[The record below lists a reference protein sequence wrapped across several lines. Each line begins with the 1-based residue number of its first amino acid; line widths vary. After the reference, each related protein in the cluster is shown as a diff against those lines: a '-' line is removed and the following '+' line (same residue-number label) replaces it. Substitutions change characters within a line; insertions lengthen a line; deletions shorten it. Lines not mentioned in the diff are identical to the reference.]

1 MSTPTSTATKPPAQ
15 PPVVKAYRDYGR
27 PLWRR
32 ILVTREMAIVALLV
46 AVLVV
51 ASIQMPRF
59 ATPLT
64 MTNLLLDVTPILL
77 ISLTM
82 APIMITGDIDLS
94 VGSMVG
100 LSSVVVG
107 LLTHSGWSI
116 PSAAVV
122 AIVVGA
128 VGGVVNGLLVTRFGL
143 PALAVTIGT
152 LALYRGLAIGLLG
165 TTAIT
170 GFPRYRTQLAKS
182 KIGDTGVPSVMI
194 LFAVLMAIFVVI
206 LHFTSFGRGV
216 YAIGL
221 SKDAAAFSGIHVA
234 RTRVILFVLSGAMSA
249 LAGVFYTLRFTSS
262 RGDNATGL
270 ELAVIAAVVLGG
282 VSVFGG
288 RGALHGVVAGVLLIG
303 ALSNA
308 LRLAG
313 VTSDVIN
320 IITGV
325 LLVGSVIAGSLLQW
339 IQSRRVRPA
348 TTAASA

>member
-1 MSTPTSTATKPPAQ
+1 MSTDVTKTYA
-15 PPVVKAYRDYGR
+15 DYGR

-32 ILVTREMAIVALLV
+32 ILVTREMAIIALLIG
-46 AVLVV
+46 VLVV
-51 ASIQMPRF
+51 ASIQLPRF

-64 MTNLLLDVTPILL
+64 ATNLLLDVTPILL
-77 ISLTM
+77 IALTM
-82 APIMITGDIDLS
+82 APVMITGDIDLS

-107 LLTHSGWSI
+107 LATQAGLSI
-116 PSAAVV
+116 PVAGLI
-122 AIVVGA
+122 AIVVG
-128 VGGVVNGLLVTRFGL
+128 VFGGLVNGLLVTRFQL

-170 GFPRYRTQLAKS
+170 SFDRTWTQLAKS
-182 KIGDTGVPSVMI
+182 KIGTTGIPAVML
-194 LFAVLMAIFVVI
+194 LFLVLLAVFVVL
-206 LHFTSFGRGV
+206 LHFTSFGRGIF
-216 YAIGL
+216 AIGR
-221 SKDAAAFSGIHVA
+221 SKDAAAFSGVNVP
-234 RTRVILFVLSGAMSA
+234 RTRIILFVMSGAMAA
-249 LAGVFYTLRFTSS
+249 LAGVFYTLRYTSS
-262 RGDNATGL
+262 RGDNAQGV

-325 LLVGSVIAGSLLQW
+325 LLVLSVILGSLMQW
-339 IQSRRVRPA
+339 VQSKRVRPVAA
-348 TTAASA
+348 TAP

>member
-1 MSTPTSTATKPPAQ
+1 MSTEVSKTYS
-15 PPVVKAYRDYGR
+15 DYGR

-32 ILVTREMAIVALLV
+32 VLFTREMAIIALLIG
-46 AVLVV
+46 VLVV
-51 ASIQMPRF
+51 ASIQLPRF
-59 ATPLT
+59 PTT
-64 MTNLLLDVTPILL
+64 ITVTNLLLDVTPILL

-82 APIMITGDIDLS
+82 APVMITGDIDLS

-107 LLTHSGWSI
+107 LLTHAGLSI
-116 PSAAVV
+116 PVAGLV

-128 VGGVVNGLLVTRFGL
+128 VGGLVNGLLVTRFGL

-170 GFPRYRTQLAKS
+170 SFNRTWTQLAKS
-182 KIGDTGVPSVMI
+182 KIGTTGIPSVMI
-194 LFAVLMAIFVVI
+194 LFVVLLAIFVVL
-206 LHFTSFGRGV
+206 LHFTTFGRGI

-221 SKDAAAFSGIHVA
+221 SKDAAAFSGINVT

-249 LAGVFYTLRFTSS
+249 LAGVFYTLRYTSS

-308 LRLAG
+308 LRLAS

-325 LLVGSVIAGSLLQW
+325 LLVLSVIAGSFMQW
-339 IQSRRVRPA
+339 VQSRRIRPVAA
-348 TTAASA
+348 TASS

>member
-1 MSTPTSTATKPPAQ
+1 MSTEVSKTYS
-15 PPVVKAYRDYGR
+15 DYGR

-32 ILVTREMAIVALLV
+32 VLFTREMAIIALLIG
-46 AVLVV
+46 VLVV
-51 ASIQMPRF
+51 ASIQLPRF
-59 ATPLT
+59 PTT
-64 MTNLLLDVTPILL
+64 ITVTNLLLDVTPILL

-107 LLTHSGWSI
+107 LLTHAGLSI
-116 PSAAVV
+116 PVAGLV

-128 VGGVVNGLLVTRFGL
+128 LGGLVNGLLVTRFGL

-152 LALYRGLAIGLLG
+152 LALYRGMAIGLLG

-170 GFPRYRTQLAKS
+170 SFDRTWSKLAKS
-182 KIGDTGVPSVMI
+182 KIGETGIPSVMI
-194 LFAVLMAIFVVI
+194 LFLVLLAIFVVL
-206 LHFTSFGRGV
+206 LHFTTFGRGI

-221 SKDAAAFSGIHVA
+221 SKDAAAFSGINVT
-234 RTRVILFVLSGAMSA
+234 RTRVILFILSGAMSA
-249 LAGVFYTLRFTSS
+249 LAGVFYTLRYTSS

-308 LRLAG
+308 LRLAS

-325 LLVGSVIAGSLLQW
+325 LLVLSVIAGSFMQW
-339 IQSRRVRPA
+339 VQSRRIRPVAA
-348 TTAASA
+348 TAPS

>member
-1 MSTPTSTATKPPAQ
+1 MSASANTE
-15 PPVVKAYRDYGR
+15 VVQTYADFGR

-32 ILVTREMAIVALLV
+32 ILLTREMAIVALLIV
-46 AVLVV
+46 VLVY
-51 ASIQMPRF
+51 ASVQLPRF
-59 ATPLT
+59 ATTLT
-64 MTNLLLDVTPILL
+64 VTNLLLDVTPILL

-116 PSAAVV
+116 PNAGLV
-122 AIVVGA
+122 AILVGA
-128 VGGVVNGLLVTRFGL
+128 VGGLVNGLLVTRFGL

-152 LALYRGLAIGLLG
+152 LALYRGMAIGLLG

-170 GFPRYRTQLAKS
+170 GFDRTWTQLAKS
-182 KIGDTGVPSVMI
+182 KIGETGIPSVMI
-194 LFAVLMAIFVVI
+194 LFLILLAIFVVL

-249 LAGVFYTLRFTSS
+249 LAGVFYTLRFTTA

-325 LLVGSVIAGSLLQW
+325 LLVLSVIAGSLMQW

>member
-1 MSTPTSTATKPPAQ
+1 MSTD
-15 PPVVKAYRDYGR
+15 VVKTYTDYGR

-32 ILVTREMAIVALLV
+32 ILVTREMAIIALLIG
-46 AVLVV
+46 VLVV
-51 ASIQMPRF
+51 ASIQLPRF

-64 MTNLLLDVTPILL
+64 TTNLLLDVTPILF
-77 ISLTM
+77 IALTM
-82 APIMITGDIDLS
+82 APVMITGDIDLS

-107 LLTHSGWSI
+107 LATQAGLSI
-116 PSAAVV
+116 PVAGLI
-122 AIVVGA
+122 AIVVG
-128 VGGVVNGLLVTRFGL
+128 VFGGLVNGLLVTRFQL

-170 GFPRYRTQLAKS
+170 SFDRTWTQLAKS
-182 KIGDTGVPSVMI
+182 KIGTTGIPAVML
-194 LFAVLMAIFVVI
+194 LFLVLLALFVVL

-216 YAIGL
+216 FAIGL
-221 SKDAAAFSGIHVA
+221 SKDAAAFSGVNVP
-234 RTRVILFVLSGAMSA
+234 RTRIILFVMSGAMAA
-249 LAGVFYTLRFTSS
+249 LGGVFYTLRYTSS
-262 RGDNATGL
+262 RGDNAQGL

-325 LLVGSVIAGSLLQW
+325 LLVLSVILGSVMQW
-339 IQSRRVRPA
+339 VQSKRVRPVAA
-348 TTAASA
+348 TAS

>member
-1 MSTPTSTATKPPAQ
+1 MSTVSIE
-15 PPVVKAYRDYGR
+15 VVKTYSDYGR

-32 ILVTREMAIVALLV
+32 VLFTREMAIIALLIG
-46 AVLVV
+46 VLVV
-51 ASIQMPRF
+51 ASIQLPRF
-59 ATPLT
+59 PTT
-64 MTNLLLDVTPILL
+64 ITVTNLLLDVTPILL

-82 APIMITGDIDLS
+82 APVMITGDIDLS

-107 LLTHSGWSI
+107 LLTHAGLSI
-116 PSAAVV
+116 PVAGLV

-128 VGGVVNGLLVTRFGL
+128 VGGLVNGLLVTRFGL

-170 GFPRYRTQLAKS
+170 GFNRTWTQLAKS
-182 KIGDTGVPSVMI
+182 KIGDTGIPSVMI
-194 LFAVLMAIFVVI
+194 LFLVLLAIFVVL

-221 SKDAAAFSGIHVA
+221 SKDAAAFSGVHVA

-249 LAGVFYTLRFTSS
+249 LAGVFYTLRFTSA

-325 LLVGSVIAGSLLQW
+325 LLVLSVIAGSLMQW
-339 IQSRRVRPA
+339 IQSRRVRPVT
-348 TTAASA
+348 TTASA

>member
-1 MSTPTSTATKPPAQ
+1 MSTEVSKTYS
-15 PPVVKAYRDYGR
+15 DYGR

-32 ILVTREMAIVALLV
+32 VLFTRETAIIALLIG
-46 AVLVV
+46 VLVV
-51 ASIQMPRF
+51 ASIQLPRF
-59 ATPLT
+59 PTT
-64 MTNLLLDVTPILL
+64 ITVTNLLLDVTPILL

-107 LLTHSGWSI
+107 LLTHAGWSI
-116 PSAAVV
+116 PSAAAV
-122 AIVVGA
+122 AVAVGA
-128 VGGVVNGLLVTRFGL
+128 LGGLVNGLLVTRFGL

-152 LALYRGLAIGLLG
+152 LALYRGMAIGLLG

-170 GFPRYRTQLAKS
+170 SFDRTWSKLAKS
-182 KIGDTGVPSVMI
+182 KIGETGIPSVMI
-194 LFAVLMAIFVVI
+194 LFLVLLAIFVVL
-206 LHFTSFGRGV
+206 LHFTTFGRGI

-221 SKDAAAFSGIHVA
+221 SKDAAAFSGINVT
-234 RTRVILFVLSGAMSA
+234 RTRVILFILSGAMSA
-249 LAGVFYTLRFTSS
+249 LAGVFYTLRYTSS

-303 ALSNA
+303 AHSKA
-308 LRLAG
+308 LRLAR
-313 VTSDVIN
+313 VTSADIH
-320 IITGV
+320 IITGG
-325 LLVGSVIAGSLLQW
+325 LLVLSVIAGSFMQW
-339 IQSRRVRPA
+339 VQSRRIRPVAA
-348 TTAASA
+348 TAPS

>member
-1 MSTPTSTATKPPAQ
+1 MSTEVSKTYS
-15 PPVVKAYRDYGR
+15 DYGR

-32 ILVTREMAIVALLV
+32 VLFTREMAIIALLIG
-46 AVLVV
+46 VLVV
-51 ASIQMPRF
+51 ASIQLPRF
-59 ATPLT
+59 PTT
-64 MTNLLLDVTPILL
+64 ITVTNLLLDVTPILL

-107 LLTHSGWSI
+107 LLTHAGLSI
-116 PSAAVV
+116 PVAGLV

-128 VGGVVNGLLVTRFGL
+128 VGGLVNGLLVTRFGL

-170 GFPRYRTQLAKS
+170 SFNRTWTQLAKS
-182 KIGDTGVPSVMI
+182 KIGTTGIPSVMI
-194 LFAVLMAIFVVI
+194 LFVVLLAIFVVL
-206 LHFTSFGRGV
+206 LHFTTFGRGI

-221 SKDAAAFSGIHVA
+221 SKDAAAFSGINVT
-234 RTRVILFVLSGAMSA
+234 RTRVILFILSGAMSA
-249 LAGVFYTLRFTSS
+249 LAGVFYTLRYTSS

-270 ELAVIAAVVLGG
+270 ELVVIAAVVLGG

-308 LRLAG
+308 LRLAS

-325 LLVGSVIAGSLLQW
+325 LLVLSVIAGSFMQW
-339 IQSRRVRPA
+339 VQSRRTRPVAA
-348 TTAASA
+348 TASS

>member
-1 MSTPTSTATKPPAQ
+1 
-15 PPVVKAYRDYGR
+15 
-27 PLWRR
+27 
-32 ILVTREMAIVALLV
+32 
-46 AVLVV
+46 
-51 ASIQMPRF
+51 
-59 ATPLT
+59 
-64 MTNLLLDVTPILL
+64 
-77 ISLTM
+77 M
-82 APIMITGDIDLS
+82 APVMITGDIDLS

-107 LLTHSGWSI
+107 LGTQAGLSI
-116 PSAAVV
+116 PVAGLI
-122 AIVVGA
+122 AIVVGVA
-128 VGGVVNGLLVTRFGL
+128 GGLVNGLLVTRFQL
-143 PALAVTIGT
+143 PSLAVTIGT

-170 GFPRYRTQLAKS
+170 SFDRYWTAAREVEDRHHGHPGRHDRCS
-182 KIGDTGVPSVMI
+182 SCCS
-194 LFAVLMAIFVVI
+194 AIFVVL
-206 LHFTSFGRGV
+206 LHFTSFGRGIF
-216 YAIGL
+216 AIGL
-221 SKDAAAFSGIHVA
+221 SKDAAAFSGVNVP
-234 RTRVILFVLSGAMSA
+234 RTRIILFVMSGAMSA
-249 LAGVFYTLRFTSS
+249 LAGVFYTLRYTSS

-325 LLVGSVIAGSLLQW
+325 LLVLSVILGSVMQW
-339 IQSRRVRPA
+339 VQSRRVRPA
-348 TTAASA
+348 AATAVSAVAHTSSRIAADPKKKKGTL

>member
-1 MSTPTSTATKPPAQ
+1 MSTALKTE
-15 PPVVKAYRDYGR
+15 VVRTYSDYGR

-32 ILVTREMAIVALLV
+32 ILFTREMAIVALLV

-51 ASIQMPRF
+51 ASIQLPRF

-64 MTNLLLDVTPILL
+64 LTNLLLDVTPILL

-116 PSAAVV
+116 PSAGIV
-122 AIVVGA
+122 AILVGA

-170 GFPRYRTQLAKS
+170 GFDRTWTQLAKS
-182 KIGDTGVPSVMI
+182 KIGDTGIPMVMI
-194 LFAVLMAIFVVI
+194 LFLVLLAIFVVL

-216 YAIGL
+216 FAIGL

-325 LLVGSVIAGSLLQW
+325 LLVLSVIAGSLLQW
-339 IQSRRVRPA
+339 IQSRRVRPV

>member
-1 MSTPTSTATKPPAQ
+1 MSAPANTE
-15 PPVVKAYRDYGR
+15 VVKTYADFGR

-32 ILVTREMAIVALLV
+32 ILLTREMAIVALLIV
-46 AVLVV
+46 VLVY
-51 ASIQMPRF
+51 ASVQLPRF
-59 ATPLT
+59 ATT
-64 MTNLLLDVTPILL
+64 ITVTNLLLDVTPILL

-82 APIMITGDIDLS
+82 APVMITGDIDLS

-116 PSAAVV
+116 PSAGLV
-122 AIVVGA
+122 AILVGA
-128 VGGVVNGLLVTRFGL
+128 VGGMVNGLLVTRFGL

-152 LALYRGLAIGLLG
+152 LALYRGMAIGLLG

-170 GFPRYRTQLAKS
+170 GFDRTWTQLAKS
-182 KIGDTGVPSVMI
+182 KIGDTGIPSVMI
-194 LFAVLMAIFVVI
+194 LFLILLAIFVVL

-325 LLVGSVIAGSLLQW
+325 LLVLSVIAGSLMQW
-339 IQSRRVRPA
+339 IQSRRVRPV
-348 TTAASA
+348 TRAASA

>member
-1 MSTPTSTATKPPAQ
+1 MSTVSTEI
-15 PPVVKAYRDYGR
+15 VKTYADFGR

-32 ILVTREMAIVALLV
+32 ILLTREMAIVALLIV
-46 AVLVV
+46 VLVY
-51 ASIQMPRF
+51 ASIQLPRF
-59 ATPLT
+59 ATT
-64 MTNLLLDVTPILL
+64 ITVTNLLLDVTPILF

-82 APIMITGDIDLS
+82 APVMITGDIDLS

-116 PSAAVV
+116 PNAGLV
-122 AIVVGA
+122 AILVGA
-128 VGGVVNGLLVTRFGL
+128 VGGLVNGLLVTRFGL

-152 LALYRGLAIGLLG
+152 LALYRGMAIGLLG

-170 GFPRYRTQLAKS
+170 GFDRTWTQLAKS
-182 KIGDTGVPSVMI
+182 KIGETGIPSVMI
-194 LFAVLMAIFVVI
+194 LFLILLAIFVVL

-234 RTRVILFVLSGAMSA
+234 RTRIILFVLSGAMSA
-249 LAGVFYTLRFTSS
+249 LAGVFYTLRFTTA

-325 LLVGSVIAGSLLQW
+325 LLVLSVIAGSLLQW
-339 IQSRRVRPA
+339 IQSRRVRPV

>member
-1 MSTPTSTATKPPAQ
+1 MSTSVQTEA
-15 PPVVKAYRDYGR
+15 VKTYTDYGH

-32 ILVTREMAIVALLV
+32 VLITREMAIVALLI

-51 ASIQMPRF
+51 ASIQLPRF

-64 MTNLLLDVTPILL
+64 LTNLLLDVTPILL

-82 APIMITGDIDLS
+82 APVMITGDIDLS

-116 PSAAVV
+116 PSAGLV
-122 AIVVGA
+122 AILVGA

-170 GFPRYRTQLAKS
+170 GFDRTWTQLAKS
-182 KIGDTGVPSVMI
+182 KIGDTGIPMVMI
-194 LFAVLMAIFVVI
+194 LFLVLLAIFVVL

-216 YAIGL
+216 FAIGL

-325 LLVGSVIAGSLLQW
+325 LLVLSVIAGSLLQW
-339 IQSRRVRPA
+339 IQSRRVRPV

>member
-1 MSTPTSTATKPPAQ
+1 
-15 PPVVKAYRDYGR
+15 
-27 PLWRR
+27 
-32 ILVTREMAIVALLV
+32 
-46 AVLVV
+46 
-51 ASIQMPRF
+51 
-59 ATPLT
+59 
-64 MTNLLLDVTPILL
+64 
-77 ISLTM
+77 M

-107 LLTHSGWSI
+107 LLTHAGLSI
-116 PSAAVV
+116 PV
-122 AIVVGA
+122 AGLVALA
-128 VGGVVNGLLVTRFGL
+128 VGVLGGLVNGLLVTRFGL

-152 LALYRGLAIGLLG
+152 LALYRGMAIGLLG

-170 GFPRYRTQLAKS
+170 SFDRTWSKLAKS
-182 KIGDTGVPSVMI
+182 KIGETGIPSVMI
-194 LFAVLMAIFVVI
+194 LFLVLLAIFVVL
-206 LHFTSFGRGV
+206 LHFTTFGRGI

-221 SKDAAAFSGIHVA
+221 SKDAAAFSGINVT
-234 RTRVILFVLSGAMSA
+234 RTRVILFILSGAMSA
-249 LAGVFYTLRFTSS
+249 LAGVFYTLRYTSS

-308 LRLAG
+308 LRLAS

-325 LLVGSVIAGSLLQW
+325 LLVLSVIAGSFMQW
-339 IQSRRVRPA
+339 VQSRRMRPVAA
-348 TTAASA
+348 TAPS

>member
-1 MSTPTSTATKPPAQ
+1 MSTEVSKTYS
-15 PPVVKAYRDYGR
+15 DYGR

-32 ILVTREMAIVALLV
+32 VLFTREMAIIALLIG
-46 AVLVV
+46 VLVV
-51 ASIQMPRF
+51 ASIQLPRF
-59 ATPLT
+59 PTT
-64 MTNLLLDVTPILL
+64 ITVTNLLLDVTPILL
-77 ISLTM
+77 IALIM

-107 LLTHSGWSI
+107 LLTQAGLSI
-116 PSAAVV
+116 PVAGLV

-128 VGGVVNGLLVTRFGL
+128 LGGLVNGLLVTRFGL

-152 LALYRGLAIGLLG
+152 LALYRGMAIGLLG

-170 GFPRYRTQLAKS
+170 SFDRTWSKLAKS
-182 KIGDTGVPSVMI
+182 KIGETGIPLVMI
-194 LFAVLMAIFVVI
+194 LFLVLLAVFVVL
-206 LHFTSFGRGV
+206 LHFTTFGRGI

-221 SKDAAAFSGIHVA
+221 SKDAAAFSGINVT
-234 RTRVILFVLSGAMSA
+234 RTRVILFILSGAMSA
-249 LAGVFYTLRFTSS
+249 LGGVFYTLRYTSS

-308 LRLAG
+308 LRLAS

-325 LLVGSVIAGSLLQW
+325 LLVLSVIAGSAMQW
-339 IQSRRVRPA
+339 VQSRRTRPVAA
-348 TTAASA
+348 TAPT

>member
-1 MSTPTSTATKPPAQ
+1 MSTDA
-15 PPVVKAYRDYGR
+15 VKTYTDYGR

-32 ILVTREMAIVALLV
+32 TLVTREMAIIVLLV
-46 AVLVV
+46 GVLVV
-51 ASIQMPRF
+51 ASLQLPRF

-64 MTNLLLDVTPILL
+64 ATNLLLDVTPILL
-77 ISLTM
+77 IALTM
-82 APIMITGDIDLS
+82 APGMITGDIDLS

-107 LLTHSGWSI
+107 LATQAGLPI
-116 PSAAVV
+116 PVGGLI
-122 AIVVGA
+122 AIVVG
-128 VGGVVNGLLVTRFGL
+128 VFGGLVNGLLVTRFQL

-170 GFPRYRTQLAKS
+170 SFDRTWTQLAKS
-182 KIGDTGVPSVMI
+182 KIGTTGIPAVML
-194 LFAVLMAIFVVI
+194 LFLVLLAVFVVL
-206 LHFTSFGRGV
+206 LHFTSFGRGIF
-216 YAIGL
+216 AIGL
-221 SKDAAAFSGIHVA
+221 SKDAAAFSGVDVP
-234 RTRVILFVLSGAMSA
+234 RTRIILFVMSGAMAA
-249 LAGVFYTLRFTSS
+249 LAGVFYTLRYTSS
-262 RGDNATGL
+262 RGDNAQGL

-325 LLVGSVIAGSLLQW
+325 LLVLSVILGSVMQW
-339 IQSRRVRPA
+339 VQSKRVRPA
-348 TTAASA
+348 AATAS

>member
-1 MSTPTSTATKPPAQ
+1 MSTATTTPAK
-15 PPVVKAYRDYGR
+15 PPVVNAYLDYGR

-32 ILVTREMAIVALLV
+32 ILFTREMAIIALLI

-51 ASIQMPRF
+51 ASIQLPRF
-59 ATPLT
+59 PTTLT
-64 MTNLLLDVTPILL
+64 VTNLLLDVTPILL

-107 LLTHSGWSI
+107 LLTQAGWSI
-116 PSAAVV
+116 PSAGLV

-128 VGGVVNGLLVTRFGL
+128 VGGLVNGLLVTRFGL

-170 GFPRYRTQLAKS
+170 SFDRTWTKLAKS
-182 KIGDTGVPSVMI
+182 KIGETGIPTVMI
-194 LFAVLMAIFVVI
+194 VFLVLLAIFAVL

-249 LAGVFYTLRFTSS
+249 LAGVFYTLRYTVA
-262 RGDNATGL
+262 RGDNAQGL

-308 LRLAG
+308 LRLAS

-325 LLVGSVIAGSLLQW
+325 LLVLSVIAGSLMQW

-348 TTAASA
+348 TTASA

>member
-1 MSTPTSTATKPPAQ
+1 MSAPANTE
-15 PPVVKAYRDYGR
+15 VVKNYADFGR

-32 ILVTREMAIVALLV
+32 ILLTREMAIVALLIV
-46 AVLVV
+46 VLVY
-51 ASIQMPRF
+51 ASVQLPRF
-59 ATPLT
+59 ATT
-64 MTNLLLDVTPILL
+64 ITVTNLLLDVTPILL

-82 APIMITGDIDLS
+82 APVMITGDIDLS

-116 PSAAVV
+116 PNAGMV
-122 AIVVGA
+122 AILVGA
-128 VGGVVNGLLVTRFGL
+128 VGGLVNGLLVTRFGL

-152 LALYRGLAIGLLG
+152 LALYRGMAIGLLG

-170 GFPRYRTQLAKS
+170 GFDRTWTQLAKS
-182 KIGDTGVPSVMI
+182 KIGETGIPSVMI
-194 LFAVLMAIFVVI
+194 LFLILLAIFVVL

-249 LAGVFYTLRFTSS
+249 LAGVFYTLRFTTA

-325 LLVGSVIAGSLLQW
+325 LLVLSVIAGSLMQW

>member
-1 MSTPTSTATKPPAQ
+1 MSTEVSKTYS
-15 PPVVKAYRDYGR
+15 DYGR

-32 ILVTREMAIVALLV
+32 VLFTREMAIIALLIG
-46 AVLVV
+46 VLVV
-51 ASIQMPRF
+51 ASIQLPRF
-59 ATPLT
+59 PTT
-64 MTNLLLDVTPILL
+64 ITVTNLLLDVTPILL

-82 APIMITGDIDLS
+82 APVMITGDIDLS

-107 LLTHSGWSI
+107 LLTHAGLSI
-116 PSAAVV
+116 PVAGLV

-128 VGGVVNGLLVTRFGL
+128 VGGLVNGLLVTRFGL

-170 GFPRYRTQLAKS
+170 GFNRTWTQLAKS
-182 KIGDTGVPSVMI
+182 KIGDTGIPSVMI
-194 LFAVLMAIFVVI
+194 LFLVLLAIFVVL

-249 LAGVFYTLRFTSS
+249 LAGVFYTLRFTTA

-325 LLVGSVIAGSLLQW
+325 LLVLSVIAGSLMQW
-339 IQSRRVRPA
+339 IQSRRVRPV
-348 TTAASA
+348 TITASA

>member
-1 MSTPTSTATKPPAQ
+1 MSKTYS
-15 PPVVKAYRDYGR
+15 DYGR

-32 ILVTREMAIVALLV
+32 VLFTREMAIIALLIG
-46 AVLVV
+46 VLVV
-51 ASIQMPRF
+51 ASIQLPRF
-59 ATPLT
+59 PTT
-64 MTNLLLDVTPILL
+64 ITVTNLLLDVTPILL

-107 LLTHSGWSI
+107 LLTHAGLSI
-116 PSAAVV
+116 PVAGLV

-128 VGGVVNGLLVTRFGL
+128 VGGLVNGLLVTRFGL

-170 GFPRYRTQLAKS
+170 SFNRTWTQLAKS
-182 KIGDTGVPSVMI
+182 KIGTTGIPSVMI
-194 LFAVLMAIFVVI
+194 LFVVLLAIFVVL
-206 LHFTSFGRGV
+206 LHFTTFGRGI

-221 SKDAAAFSGIHVA
+221 SKDAAAFSGINVT
-234 RTRVILFVLSGAMSA
+234 RTRVILFILSGAMSA
-249 LAGVFYTLRFTSS
+249 LAGVFYTLRYTSS

-270 ELAVIAAVVLGG
+270 ELVVIAAVVLGG

-308 LRLAG
+308 LRLAS

-325 LLVGSVIAGSLLQW
+325 LLVLSVIAGSFMQW
-339 IQSRRVRPA
+339 VQSRRTRPVAA
-348 TTAASA
+348 TASS